1 MTENRQPY
9 ALVFGVSVFDI
20 CGFTDRNYR
29 CNDSNPGKVKTSF
42 GGVCRNIAECMA
54 RVGVNTK
61 FISILGDDE
70 TGSRMMEHSKIMNYD
85 MSESL
90 VVKGGHTPTYMAIL
104 DEQGEMVSA
113 VVDMK
118 IIDMFTTDF
127 IDSKT
132 EIIRNSEYM
141 ILDSDRPD
149 IVEYIIKTFS
159 GNTKFILD
167 PVSAAKAKT
176 VKHLIKYFHTIKPNR
191 YEAEIMCGFKIKN
204 DEDLRKAGKYFID
217 LGIKNAEYMIL
228 DSDRPDI
235 VEYIIKTF
243 SGNTKFILDPVSAAK
258 AKNVKHLIKH
268 FHTIKPNRYE
278 AEIMCGFKI
287 KNDEDLRKAGKYF
300 VDLGI
305 ENVFITLDEDGIYY
319 NNGIEEGKIKANNVS
334 VVNVTGA
341 GDSFV
346 AGIANGYMNNKNIV
360 ETVKYAISMSTITI
374 STEETIHP
382 DMSHEL
388 VKEYMDKIDW
398 TEVKYNK

>member
-1 MTENRQPY
+1 MMENRQPY

-20 CGFTDRNYR
+20 CGFTDNNYR
-29 CNDSNPGKVKTSF
+29 SNDSNPGKVRTSF

-61 FISILGDDE
+61 FISVLGDDE
-70 TGSRMMEHSKIMNYD
+70 AGLRMIDHSKVMNYD

-90 VVKGGHTPTYMAIL
+90 IVKGERTPTYMAIL

-118 IIDMFTTDF
+118 IIDAFTTDF
-127 IDSKT
+127 IDSKAD
-132 EIIRNSEYM
+132 IIKNSEYM

-159 GNTKFILD
+159 GDTKFILD
-167 PVSAAKAKT
+167 PVSAAKAKL

-191 YEAEIMCGFKIKN
+191 YEAEIMCGFKIHN
-204 DEDLRKAGKYFID
+204 DEDLRKAGKYF
-217 LGIKNAEYMIL
+217 K
-228 DSDRPDI
+228 
-235 VEYIIKTF
+235 
-243 SGNTKFILDPVSAAK
+243 
-258 AKNVKHLIKH
+258 
-268 FHTIKPNRYE
+268 
-278 AEIMCGFKI
+278 
-287 KNDEDLRKAGKYF
+287 
-300 VDLGI
+300 DLGI

-319 NNGIEEGKIKANNVS
+319 NNGEREGKLKANDAK

-346 AGIANGYMNNKNIV
+346 AGIASGYMNNIDIV
-360 ETVKYAISMSTITI
+360 DTVKYAISMSTITI

-382 DMSHEL
+382 DMCNEL
-388 VKEYMDKIDW
+388 VKEYMNKINW
-398 TEVKYNK
+398 TQTIYK

>member
-70 TGSRMMEHSKIMNYD
+70 TGNRMMEHSKIMNYD

-90 VVKGGHTPTYMAIL
+90 IVKGGHTPTYMAII

-127 IDSKT
+127 IDSKS
-132 EIIRNSEYM
+132 EIIKNAEYM

-149 IVEYIIKTFS
+149 IVEYLIKTFS
-159 GNTKFILD
+159 ENTKFILD
-167 PVSAAKAKT
+167 PVSAAKAKNI
-176 VKHLIKYFHTIKPNR
+176 KHLIKYFHTIKPNR
-191 YEAEIMCGFKIKN
+191 YEAEIMCGFEIKN

-217 LGIKNAEYMIL
+217 LGIK
-228 DSDRPDI
+228 
-235 VEYIIKTF
+235 
-243 SGNTKFILDPVSAAK
+243 
-258 AKNVKHLIKH
+258 
-268 FHTIKPNRYE
+268 
-278 AEIMCGFKI
+278 
-287 KNDEDLRKAGKYF
+287 
-300 VDLGI
+300 
-305 ENVFITLDEDGIYY
+305 NVFITLDEDGIYY
-319 NNGIEEGKIKANNVS
+319 NNGIEEGKIKAKEVS

-346 AGIANGYMNNKNIV
+346 AGIANGYMNNTNIV
-360 ETVKYAISMSTITI
+360 DTVKYAISMSTITI
-374 STEETIHP
+374 STEETIHT

-388 VKEYMDKIDW
+388 VKEYMDKIEW
-398 TEVKYNK
+398 IEVNYNK

>member
-70 TGSRMMEHSKIMNYD
+70 TGNRMMEHSKLMNYD

-127 IDSKT
+127 IDSKA
-132 EIIRNSEYM
+132 EIIK
-141 ILDSDRPD
+141 D
-149 IVEYIIKTFS
+149 
-159 GNTKFILD
+159 
-167 PVSAAKAKT
+167 
-176 VKHLIKYFHTIKPNR
+176 
-191 YEAEIMCGFKIKN
+191 
-204 DEDLRKAGKYFID
+204 
-217 LGIKNAEYMIL
+217 AEYMIL

-243 SGNTKFILDPVSAAK
+243 SGNTKFILDPV
-258 AKNVKHLIKH
+258 
-268 FHTIKPNRYE
+268 
-278 AEIMCGFKI
+278 
-287 KNDEDLRKAGKYF
+287 
-300 VDLGI
+300 
-305 ENVFITLDEDGIYY
+305 
-319 NNGIEEGKIKANNVS
+319 
-334 VVNVTGA
+334 
-341 GDSFV
+341 
-346 AGIANGYMNNKNIV
+346 
-360 ETVKYAISMSTITI
+360 
-374 STEETIHP
+374 
-382 DMSHEL
+382 
-388 VKEYMDKIDW
+388 
-398 TEVKYNK
+398 